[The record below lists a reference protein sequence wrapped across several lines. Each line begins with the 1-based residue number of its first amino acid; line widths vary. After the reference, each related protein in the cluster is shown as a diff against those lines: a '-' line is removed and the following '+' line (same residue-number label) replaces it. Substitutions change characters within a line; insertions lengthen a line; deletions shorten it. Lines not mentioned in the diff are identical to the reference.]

1 MSSHQHLQL
10 QLQHHYQQQQQ
21 QQESKPFRN
30 LLTVD
35 GQMSAP
41 ITFCNPV
48 NLTDQSNP
56 QFAPPFHVVGFA
68 PGPIPASD
76 GVGGCCGDLRWNNN
90 NNGSDPK
97 RRRLKEEDFLET
109 NINNNNINTNSQISS
124 LDFFQTR
131 SVSTGLGLSLDD
143 RRIVSSGDSPVF
155 SILDDELDRELQ
167 RQEAEMD
174 RFIKVQMSAPI
185 TFCNPVNLTDQ
196 SNPQFA
202 PPFHVVGFA
211 PGPIPASDGVGGCC
225 GDLRWNNNNN
235 GSDPK
240 RRRLK
245 EEDFLETNIN
255 NNNINTNSQISSLD
269 FFQTRSVSTGLGLS
283 LDDRR
288 IVSSGDSPVFSILD
302 DELDRELQ
310 RQEAEM
316 DRFIKVQGEQLRQ
329 AILKKVQA
337 NQLQTLTFAEDRIL
351 QKLREKEGEI
361 EDINRKNTELEERMK
376 QLTVEAGA
384 WQNRAKYNENMI
396 TALKFNLQQVFAQS
410 RDSKEG
416 CGDSEV
422 DDTASCCNGGA
433 LDFQL
438 AYKENKDLKELMA
451 CKVCNANEVCMLL
464 LPCRHLCLCK
474 ECESKLSF
482 CPLCQ
487 SSKFIGMEVYM

>member
-1 MSSHQHLQL
+1 MAMSSQQQHLQL
-10 QLQHHYQQQQQ
+10 QLQHHYQQ

-35 GQMSAP
+35 GQMSTP

-48 NLTDQSNP
+48 NLTDQSNS

-68 PGPIPASD
+68 PGPIPTSD
-76 GVGGCCGDLRWNNN
+76 GVVGGCCGDLRWNNNNN

-109 NINNNNINTNSQISS
+109 NIINNNNINTNSQISS
-124 LDFFQTR
+124 VDFFQTR

-143 RRIVSSGDSPVF
+143 RRIVSSGDSPLF
-155 SILDDELDRELQ
+155 SILDDE
-167 RQEAEMD
+167 
-174 RFIKVQMSAPI
+174 I
-185 TFCNPVNLTDQ
+185 
-196 SNPQFA
+196 
-202 PPFHVVGFA
+202 
-211 PGPIPASDGVGGCC
+211 
-225 GDLRWNNNNN
+225 
-235 GSDPK
+235 
-240 RRRLK
+240 
-245 EEDFLETNIN
+245 
-255 NNNINTNSQISSLD
+255 
-269 FFQTRSVSTGLGLS
+269 
-283 LDDRR
+283 
-288 IVSSGDSPVFSILD
+288 
-302 DELDRELQ
+302 DRELQ

-337 NQLQTLTFAEDRIL
+337 NQLHTLTFAEERIL
-351 QKLREKEGEI
+351 QKLREKEVEI
-361 EDINRKNTELEERMK
+361 EDINKKNTELEERMK

-451 CKVCNANEVCMLL
+451 CKVCNVNEVCMLL